1 MLCISLY
8 PDKTTLQ
15 EDEAYLD
22 LARSLGYG
30 RVFTSFLQI
39 DPADPRRSVARIR
52 ESCAAAR
59 ERGFEVTL
67 DIHPLVFDYIHAE
80 PTELDYFHDL
90 GVTTLRLDAGF
101 NGRTEAAMTHNP
113 WGIGI
118 ELNMSNDNPMLD
130 LVEAYGADARRLSGS
145 CNFYPQRY
153 TGMPLDA
160 FRRVAERYRA
170 HHMRSA
176 AFITSQAARI
186 SPWPVCEGNCTL
198 EMHRDLPIALQARHL
213 KMLDLVD
220 DWIVGNVYA
229 SAAELTAV
237 AEEHVRER
245 PVIGV
250 VLDPAATDDERA
262 LLLGRAQR
270 YRGDC
275 SPYMIR
281 SCEGRRTFGD
291 RRLPAHL
298 NRAVRRGDVLV
309 LNEDYGQYR
318 GEVQIALLDRL
329 ADARVNVVGRVA
341 PGELPLVD
349 ALRPYGEFCLV
360 EAEDEAGAA

>member
-15 EDEAYLD
+15 EDEAYLE

-39 DPADPRRSVARIR
+39 NPEDPRRSVMRIR
-52 ESCAAAR
+52 ESCSLAR
-59 ERGFEVTL
+59 EKGFEVTL

-80 PTELDYFHDL
+80 PTDLRYFYEM
-90 GVTTLRLDAGF
+90 GVTTVRLDAGF

-130 LVEAYGADARRLSGS
+130 LVEAYGADAQRLSGS

-160 FRRVAERYRA
+160 FRSVAERYRS

-176 AFITSQAARI
+176 AFITSQAASV

-198 EMHRDLPIALQARHL
+198 EMHRDLPIRLQARHL
-213 KMLDLVD
+213 KMLNLVD
-220 DWIVGNVYA
+220 DWIVGNAYA
-229 SAAELTAV
+229 PEEELAAV
-237 AEEHVRER
+237 AEEYRRDR
-245 PVIGV
+245 PVVGV
-250 VLDPAATDDERA
+250 VLDAEASEAERE
-262 LLLGRAQR
+262 LLLGHGQR

-281 SCEGRRTFGD
+281 SCEGRRTFGN
-291 RRLPAHL
+291 RPLPAHL
-298 NRAVRRGDVLV
+298 NRDVARGDVLV

-318 GEVQIALLDRL
+318 AEVQIALLDRP
-329 ADARVNVVGRVA
+329 ADPRVNVVGRVTED
-341 PGELPLVD
+341 ELPLID
-349 ALRPYGEFCLV
+349 ALRRYEEFDLV
-360 EAEDEAGAA
+360 EAQSEVVVA